1 MSTVKTLVAV
11 EVKTGWPLFQLDVNN
26 AFLYGDVVE
35 KVYMRLP
42 PGLSVSSPP
51 SSAPLVCKLQKSLY
65 GLRQASRGSGDSLV
79 IIVVYVDDIV
89 LTGTDLYEITALK
102 YFLHDRFKIKDL
114 GLLNYFLGIE
124 MLYTP
129 FGVFLHQKK
138 FINDL
143 LKEFHCDVCTPVVC
157 PLELNE
163 KLKASVGEPLPNPEV
178 YRNLIRKLNFLTL
191 TRPDLSFAV
200 QHLSQF
206 MQKPCVPHTK
216 SALHLLRYLNGT
228 SDPEIFLN
236 NSSYFS
242 VQVYCDSDWGPCPDS
257 RRSVTSFCILLGGS
271 LVCWKSKKQAVI
283 SLSSAEA
290 EYRSLSKVVAEVTW
304 LARLLV
310 DFGITDLSS
319 IPIYCDNQTT
329 IHITK
334 NHVFHERTKHIELD
348 CHFVRTKLADG
359 LVTQLYTSSS
369 TQMADDVALAIVSM
383 RPILLGPIM
392 EKLSLTP
399 EKYGTSRRFYVQTL
413 DDRALSP
420 DVQEKLVRKT
430 LLK

>member
-1 MSTVKTLVAV
+1 
-11 EVKTGWPLFQLDVNN
+11 
-26 AFLYGDVVE
+26 
-35 KVYMRLP
+35 
-42 PGLSVSSPP
+42 
-51 SSAPLVCKLQKSLY
+51 
-65 GLRQASRGSGDSLV
+65 
-79 IIVVYVDDIV
+79 
-89 LTGTDLYEITALK
+89 
-102 YFLHDRFKIKDL
+102 
-114 GLLNYFLGIE
+114 

-129 FGVFLHQKK
+129 FRVFLHQKK

-143 LKEFHCDVCTPVVC
+143 LKEFHCDVCTPTVC

-163 KLKASVGEPLPNPEV
+163 KLKDSVGEPLPNPEV

-242 VQVYCDSDWGPCPDS
+242 VQVYCDSDWGSCPDS

-290 EYRSLSKVVAEVTW
+290 EYRSLSK
-304 LARLLV
+304 
-310 DFGITDLSS
+310 
-319 IPIYCDNQTT
+319 TT
-329 IHITK
+329 IHIIK

-359 LVTQLYTSSS
+359 LVTLLYTSSS
-369 TQMADDVALAIVSM
+369 TQMADVFTKSLPGATHHSHLSK
-383 RPILLGPIM
+383 LGCLI
-392 EKLSLTP
+392 
-399 EKYGTSRRFYVQTL
+399 TL
-413 DDRALSP
+413 QLEEGCSDN
-420 DVQEKLVRKT
+420 
-430 LLK
+430 